1 MSVSADDTKAPAQ
14 ISQSGKRGPAI
25 LVLYVAAG
33 VVLMVMT
40 VIIVGNILGRVLFQ
54 TPIFG
59 TIEIAGL
66 TGAIV
71 VSISVI
77 LAERA
82 RRNIVVDVIATRFP
96 RRMRA
101 ICDGITHLLS
111 AGTLGILFWAMFK
124 FSLDS
129 LLGGEYTGTL
139 GISPSPFQFIWAF
152 CLLGLCGYVIWH
164 MVDSFRKAGKK

>member
-1 MSVSADDTKAPAQ
+1 MEMTNNKLSPAK
-14 ISQSGKRGPAI
+14 SGLAI
-25 LVLYVAAG
+25 RILYVAAT
-33 VVLMVMT
+33 VVLMAMT
-40 VIIVGNILGRVLFQ
+40 AVIVGNILGRVLFK

-59 TIEIAGL
+59 AIEIAGL

-82 RRNIVVDVIATRFP
+82 RRNIVVDVVATRFP
-96 RRMRA
+96 SRMRA
-101 ICDGITHLLS
+101 ICDGITRLLT
-111 AGTLGILFWAMFK
+111 AGTLLILFWAMFK
-124 FSLDS
+124 FALDS

-152 CLLGLCGYVIWH
+152 GLLALCGYVVWH
-164 MVDSFRKAGKK
+164 MVEAFRKAGKK